1 MLPVLL
7 PDWHPGCFILRM
19 VIAVL
24 MVGVCVI
31 IEVYTVLGAPLGYQ
45 DETGFHVGREKR

>member
-1 MLPVLL
+1 
-7 PDWHPGCFILRM
+7 
-19 VIAVL
+19 

-45 DETGFHVGREKR
+45 DEKGFHVGAKSADCGNDRLGSSLG